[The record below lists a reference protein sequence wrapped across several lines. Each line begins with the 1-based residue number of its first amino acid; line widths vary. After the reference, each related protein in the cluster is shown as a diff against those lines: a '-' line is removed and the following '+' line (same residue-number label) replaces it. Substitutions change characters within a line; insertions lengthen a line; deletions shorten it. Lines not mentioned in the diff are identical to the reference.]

1 MVISSNNII
10 RQLSVPWA
18 TTKVLLSGENKKKI
32 YTSLILTQK
41 NNKDKAPI
49 FVYWQAESV
58 SEIWIKNNWES
69 CFFVII
75 IKEIKLCIYAVIVT
89 FEPKWLNLWFCINQ
103 WLLINQ
109 WSVKFFVPLRID
121 KHFIDQTW
129 ISQQVFSFMKHD
141 VIRGRKATE
150 WSPINFHLSYLI
162 LIYPYYYLAHLIFS
176 LIY

>member
-1 MVISSNNII
+1 MFPGQQQKLCFLVKT
-10 RQLSVPWA
+10 R
-18 TTKVLLSGENKKKI
+18 KRI

-41 NNKDKAPI
+41 NNKDKALI
-49 FVYWQAESV
+49 FVDWQAESV

-75 IKEIKLCIYAVIVT
+75 IKEIIVT

-109 WSVKFFVPLRID
+109 WSVKFFVPLCID

-129 ISQQVFSFMKHD
+129 ISQQVFSFMKQD

-150 WSPINFHLSYLI
+150 WSPINFHLWYLI
-162 LIYPYYYLAHLIFS
+162 PIYRYYYLAHLIFS

>member
-1 MVISSNNII
+1 MFPGQQQKLCFLVKT
-10 RQLSVPWA
+10 R
-18 TTKVLLSGENKKKI
+18 KRI

-41 NNKDKAPI
+41 NNKDKALI
-49 FVYWQAESV
+49 FVDWQAESV

-75 IKEIKLCIYAVIVT
+75 IKEIIVT

-109 WSVKFFVPLRID
+109 WSVKFFVPLCID

-129 ISQQVFSFMKHD
+129 ISQQVFSFMKQD
-141 VIRGRKATE
+141 VIWGRKAAE
-150 WSPINFHLSYLI
+150 WSPINFHLWYLI
-162 LIYPYYYLAHLIFS
+162 LIYRYYYLAHLIFS